1 MPHADAVLVGLQPYI
16 AHVASLRS
24 TEGQVAVTSAV
35 KIAETLAQGAL
46 LVFTR
51 MAELRLQ
58 EFVEH
63 LLFE

>member
-1 MPHADAVLVGLQPYI
+1 M
-16 AHVASLRS
+16 
-24 TEGQVAVTSAV
+24 TSAV